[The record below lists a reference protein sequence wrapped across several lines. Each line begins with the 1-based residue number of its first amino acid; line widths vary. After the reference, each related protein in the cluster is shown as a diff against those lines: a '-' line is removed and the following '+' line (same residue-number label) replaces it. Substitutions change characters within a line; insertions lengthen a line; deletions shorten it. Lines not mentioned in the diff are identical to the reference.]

1 MCAASRRALTWPVV
15 SLNIPSL
22 ARMRQD
28 SATLRARDKS
38 VFNEFSFHRRFCR
51 GDCRPRTGG
60 FQTRPYSEPSCAA
73 CAYEFSRFAAK
84 ILRPSLRGATA
95 GRPYIFV
102 SFAFFVVNFFSLLVA
117 AVLRAFGET
126 LIFATGK
133 KSRAA
138 A

>member
-1 MCAASRRALTWPVV
+1 
-15 SLNIPSL
+15 
-22 ARMRQD
+22 
-28 SATLRARDKS
+28 
-38 VFNEFSFHRRFCR
+38 
-51 GDCRPRTGG
+51 
-60 FQTRPYSEPSCAA
+60 
-73 CAYEFSRFAAK
+73 
-84 ILRPSLRGATA
+84 
-95 GRPYIFV
+95 V